1 MERKGVEAA
10 PGVGFD
16 DELLHLL
23 ESHSVE
29 IGALV
34 NVAQIPSIDR
44 GPVTAEI
51 LDVTAVLV
59 TFPADAIGR
68 GVLMPEENAL
78 VLLGPEPFEKLR
90 RLLSG
95 LRIDR
100 TGSLGPNRVGEDD
113 HEREDDEAV
122 NHAGGDGS

>member
-1 MERKGVEAA
+1 
-10 PGVGFD
+10 
-16 DELLHLL
+16 
-23 ESHSVE
+23 
-29 IGALV
+29 
-34 NVAQIPSIDR
+34 
-44 GPVTAEI
+44 
-51 LDVTAVLV
+51 
-59 TFPADAIGR
+59 
-68 GVLMPEENAL
+68 MPEENAL

-122 NHAGGDGS
+122 MEARSSDNLRQFGWNSFGNSIGD